1 MGYLIFP
8 HSCMAFKRALYNALL
23 SFSFFMYKNLISSF
37 ILSFTILCVMN
48 VAAQEV
54 FGIFILV

>member
-1 MGYLIFP
+1 
-8 HSCMAFKRALYNALL
+8 MAFKRALYNALL